1 MKIYD
6 CFLFF
11 NEIDLL
17 EIRLEL
23 LYPYVDYFII
33 SECDSTFSGLD
44 KPFHFEN
51 NKHLFEK
58 YLDKIIHVKNVN
70 SKDYS
75 ILNNQYEGNRQKI
88 YNEIVNRFKSTDFS
102 WKSESNWCLDFLHR
116 EYVKL
121 GMDKCDDEDLILFS
135 DLDELP
141 NPEII
146 MKLRSEY
153 DLEKTYVLLEDSFYF
168 YVNVL
173 SQTNWFGSYI
183 TKFKN
188 IKTKSVG
195 LFRNDRDSYERIQN
209 GGWHLSFMGGKE
221 RVVNKIKS
229 WGHQEYNL
237 PHIIDGV
244 ESNMNSLK
252 DLFGRRN
259 RFYSSDIQKYYFE
272 SMMKI
277 EMEKYYPK
285 YLIELIEKKFDYLI
299 KK

>member
-17 EIRLEL
+17 EIRLEI
-23 LYPYVDYFII
+23 LYPHVDYFII

-44 KPFHFEN
+44 KPFFFED
-51 NKHLFEK
+51 NKHKFEK
-58 YLDKIIHVKNVN
+58 YLDKIIHIKNYN
-70 SKDYS
+70 SKDYVS
-75 ILNNQYEGNRQKI
+75 FENTHNGNRGKI
-88 YNEIVNRFKSTDFS
+88 YQEIVDRFKNTNFE

-121 GMDKCDDEDLILFS
+121 GMDRCEDDDLILFS
-135 DLDELP
+135 DLDEIP
-141 NPEII
+141 NPEVIS
-146 MKLRSEY
+146 KLKTEF
-153 DLEKTYVLLEDSFYF
+153 DLDKTYVLLENSFYF

-195 LFRNDRDSYERIQN
+195 LFRNSREMYEKIKN
-209 GGWHLSFMGGKE
+209 GGWHLSFMGGKD
-221 RVVNKIKS
+221 RVVKKIKS

-237 PHIIDGV
+237 PHILNNV

-259 RFYSSDIQKYYFE
+259 KFYNSNIQQFFFE
-272 SMMKI
+272 SMVEVKMD
-277 EMEKYYPK
+277 EYYPTEIINLINSK
-285 YLIELIEKKFDYLI
+285 YN
-299 KK
+299 